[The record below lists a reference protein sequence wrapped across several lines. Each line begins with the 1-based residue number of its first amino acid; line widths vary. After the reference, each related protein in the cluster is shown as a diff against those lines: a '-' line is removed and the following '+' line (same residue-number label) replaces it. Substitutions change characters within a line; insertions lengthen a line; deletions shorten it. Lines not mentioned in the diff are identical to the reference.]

1 MVPKDA
7 MTAKEASKYLAMDE
21 QTVVR
26 MAAERR
32 IPSLHHEGQWLFSR
46 KSIDKWRIRQG
57 ARRAP

>member
-1 MVPKDA
+1 

-26 MAAERR
+26 MAAERK
-32 IPSLHHEGQWLFSR
+32 IPSLHHEGQWLFSK